1 MDGMTEKIEQFLSDP
16 SAISQIQQ
24 VLSSLGSQDP
34 DSSGGLDLSSLFGM
48 FSGGGMQND
57 DSSPTMGG
65 LGSLGGLGDLGGIA
79 SLLGSFQ
86 NNDNNENAVLLLAL
100 RPFLS
105 SGRQKRVGEAVQLMK
120 ILALL
125 PLLKESGLLSGIL
138 GGDSYR

>member
-24 VLSSLGSQDP
+24 VLSSLGSQDQ

-48 FSGGGMQND
+48 FAGGGMQND
-57 DSSPTMGG
+57 DSSPNMGG
-65 LGSLGGLGDLGGIA
+65 LGGLGDFGGIA
-79 SLLGSFQ
+79 SLLGNFQ
-86 NNDNNENAVLLLAL
+86 NNDDNENAVLLLAL

-105 SGRQKRVGEAVQLMK
+105 VSRQKRVGEAVQLMK
-120 ILALL
+120 IISLL

-138 GGDSYR
+138 GGDSHR